1 MSRLAYY
8 GAMTRLMFVL
18 SLALLSMLPPLLQAA
33 GLDHELK
40 LLQQRIAGKFDN
52 TQQVATGENLLREG
66 IADPT
71 RAPDPLY
78 PIFSLIEA
86 PAIGEHVVYLQ
97 WHQGSA
103 DGPLQRQRIWVFT
116 VDEERNAVMMDFY
129 TLQEPARWRDA
140 HLSPA
145 SAARDMT
152 LADLL
157 PYPSSCRLPFRRH
170 IDVFIGEI
178 PKGDCRI
185 VSQQTRTEMII
196 NARIVVGAEQLWYEE
211 SGVRPDGT
219 TVFRV
224 PVSGSYQF
232 RRRPDF

>member
-8 GAMTRLMFVL
+8 GAMTRPVFVL
-18 SLALLSMLPPLLQAA
+18 SLAVLFLLPLPLQTA

-40 LLQQRIAGKFDN
+40 VLRQWVAGKFDN
-52 TQQVATGENLLREG
+52 AQQVATGENRLREG
-66 IADPT
+66 LAESART
-71 RAPDPLY
+71 PDLLY
-78 PIFSLIEA
+78 PIFSLVEA

-97 WHQGSA
+97 WHQGRA

-129 TLQEPARWRDA
+129 TLREPARWLDA
-140 HLSPA
+140 NLSPA
-145 SAARDMT
+145 RAMRHMT

-178 PKGDCRI
+178 PKGECRI
-185 VSQQTRTEMII
+185 ISQQTRTEMII
-196 NARIVVGAEQLWYEE
+196 HARIVVGAEQLWYEE

-224 PVSGSYQF
+224 PASGSYQF